1 MAKKDH
7 VQIDPQLLFPRLLI
21 VATNEFTDLPDLF
34 KYDICSNPVLLTPY
48 RMRSNLNN
56 CHNLANHSMFLAEE
70 HCFIVSFAGNTV
82 QPFVTS
88 AAAMCIM
95 LLNDIAGVLLY
106 LTVIAMGPQ
115 LRCSALEKR
124 INQCCSCTL

>member
-7 VQIDPQLLFPRLLI
+7 VQIDPQLLFQRLLI
-21 VATNEFTDLPDLF
+21 VATNEFTDLQDLF
-34 KYDICSNPVLLTPY
+34 KYDICSNPVLLTPC
-48 RMRSNLNN
+48 RMRSNLNK
-56 CHNLANHSMFLAEE
+56 CHNLANPSMTLVEE

-115 LRCSALEKR
+115 LKT
-124 INQCCSCTL
+124 QHT